1 MPNTLQPLIRY
12 RTIDHCLRRVGK
24 RWSWQELAEA
34 CGEALRYYIRSDM
47 PNPSRRTIMY
57 DIDHMRHGKL
67 GYYAPIVYDR
77 GEKTYHYE
85 DPEFSISNSPLNQ
98 EDMQELNQ
106 ALVILKQFS
115 GFRQVEG
122 IENIITKLEHTVN
135 LQRGE
140 ARSIIQFD
148 HPVNAPG
155 QKWLD
160 RLYAS
165 IYGQK
170 TLQLSY
176 QPFHYA
182 APVQVVVSPH
192 LLKEYN
198 KRWFLM
204 AWNHE
209 FESIS
214 TFALDRIQGIENSGV
229 AFQSA
234 PNFDPDRY
242 FKDIIGVSIPEE
254 GSLCTIRLAASP
266 RQARYI
272 QTKPLHES
280 QQLESETD
288 AEVIFRYRLIPNF
301 ELESLILSFGK
312 DVRVLEPEALIRRLQ
327 ERRGG

>member
-24 RWSWQELAEA
+24 RWSWEELAEA

-106 ALVILKQFS
+106 ALTILKQFS

-122 IENIITKLEHTVN
+122 IENIITKLEHTMN
-135 LQRGE
+135 LQAGNPRQV
-140 ARSIIQFD
+140 IQFD

-160 RLYAS
+160 RLYES
-165 IYGQK
+165 IYNQK
-170 TLQLSY
+170 PLQLSY
-176 QPFHYA
+176 QPFHYEE
-182 APVQVVVSPH
+182 PMLVEVSPH

-198 KRWFLM
+198 NRWFLI
-204 AWNHE
+204 AWNHA
-209 FESIS
+209 FGAIS
-214 TFALDRIQGIENSGV
+214 TYALDRIQDLAAGKTT
-229 AFQSA
+229 FQAA
-234 PNFDPDRY
+234 PDFDPNRY

-254 GSLCTIRLAASP
+254 GVRCTVRLAASAK
-266 RQARYI
+266 QARYI
-272 QTKPLHES
+272 QTKPLHPS
-280 QQLESETD
+280 QVLEAET
-288 AEVIFRYRLIPNF
+288 ATEVIFRFQLIPNY

-312 DVRVLEPEALIRRLQ
+312 DLRVLEPRSLLDSVA
-327 ERRGG
+327 ERRGV